1 MITIKSVSIIGSGN
15 LAYHISRAVI
25 NSSAYRL
32 KGIFGRNERR
42 VKRLAE
48 QVGCEFDMMEG
59 PTTFDSDLAILCVS
73 DDAILEV
80 LKQNHFA
87 SETLIVH
94 IAGSVPLSI
103 FNDCGIQNGGVFYP
117 LQTFSQSRE
126 IEFQEVPVFIEAQH
140 PLGLT
145 ELQDLALDFGAASRV
160 LDSDKRLQLHLAAV
174 FASNFTNSLMVAA
187 ESIVND
193 IGLDFRVLRPLLTEV
208 VEKGALIGP
217 RQAQTGPA
225 RRGDEQTMKKH
236 LNALKN
242 EEMKQLYRLM
252 SALIRKQSHET
263 R

>member
-1 MITIKSVSIIGSGN
+1 M
-15 LAYHISRAVI
+15 
-25 NSSAYRL
+25 
-32 KGIFGRNERR
+32 
-42 VKRLAE
+42 
-48 QVGCEFDMMEG
+48 
-59 PTTFDSDLAILCVS
+59 
-73 DDAILEV
+73 
-80 LKQNHFA
+80 
-87 SETLIVH
+87 
-94 IAGSVPLSI
+94 SI